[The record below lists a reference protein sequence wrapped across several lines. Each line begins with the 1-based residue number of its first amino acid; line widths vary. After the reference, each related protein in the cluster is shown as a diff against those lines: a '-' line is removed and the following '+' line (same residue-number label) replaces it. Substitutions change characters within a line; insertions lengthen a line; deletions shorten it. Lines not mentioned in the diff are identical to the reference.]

1 MKKQSLILGL
11 FLAFGLFLLP
21 TLSNAQ
27 CGELANKC
35 APSLKPFK
43 SDGQFHRAL
52 LLEGETAEFETT
64 FYAGNEYKIVACTGP
79 HSDTLEFSVYDSRYN
94 LLFSNLDYDMPQEWK
109 FKFNATDKYIIQ
121 ANLTEGAG
129 SGCAVVLI
137 GFKEDFTE

>member
-1 MKKQSLILGL
+1 MRKNILIGFVVFAGL
-11 FLAFGLFLLP
+11 IAAP

-64 FYAGNEYKIVACTGP
+64 FYAGNEYRIVSCTGP
-79 HSDTLEFSVYDSRYN
+79 HSDTLEFSIFDSRYN
-94 LLFSNLDYDMPQEWK
+94 LLFSNLDQELAQQWD
-109 FKFNATDKYIIQ
+109 FTFNATDKYIIQ
-121 ANLTEGAG
+121 ANLVPEVG
-129 SGCAVVLI
+129 SGCAVILI
-137 GFKEDFTE
+137 GFKENLD